1 MRCMHSTGRKNTTG
15 PKTRINAIHNDWTNI
30 KNKCRTTVGKD
41 YTNNEP
47 NSSFKRKLLK
57 SEHSPIRLLEVDW
70 SWLNIPS
77 WVATHW
83 SRHKFEKFITTSRT
97 DRTGINRD
105 ELPQNEPVNF
115 DGFANAQHLID
126 AMRKRLCRQAST
138 ETRELAESLKA
149 ELISEEPDLSNV
161 LVPNCVYRCGCP
173 EFKQCGFWAK
183 FLASASTVDMT
194 DIDARYD
201 EYNRQFR
208 EKRCEK

>member
-1 MRCMHSTGRKNTTG
+1 MHSTGRKDTTEQ
-15 PKTRINAIHNDWTNI
+15 KTRINSVHNDWTNI

-41 YTNNEP
+41 YTENEP
-47 NSSFKRKLLK
+47 DSKFKRILLK

-97 DRTGINRD
+97 DRTGVNRD
-105 ELPQNEPVNF
+105 ELPQNTPVNF

-126 AMRKRLCRQAST
+126 AMRKRLCRQASP
-138 ETRELAESLKA
+138 ETRERAEDLKT
-149 ELISEEPDLSNV
+149 ELLPIEPELSDV

-173 EFKQCGFWAK
+173 EFKQCGFWAQ
-183 FLASASTVDMT
+183 FLASSPDVDMT
-194 DIDARYD
+194 NIDTRYD

-208 EKRCEK
+208 EKRCGK

>member
-1 MRCMHSTGRKNTTG
+1 MRSTGRKNTTG
-15 PKTRINAIHNDWTNI
+15 PKTKINSIHNDWTNI

-47 NSSFKRKLLK
+47 DSSFKRKLLK

-97 DRTGINRD
+97 DRTGVNRD
-105 ELPQNEPVNF
+105 ELPQNAPVRF

-138 ETRELAESLKA
+138 ETRELAESLKE
-149 ELISEEPDLSNV
+149 ELAPEEPELSSV

-173 EFKQCGFWAK
+173 EFKQCGFWTQ
-183 FLASASTVDMT
+183 FLASAPTVNMT